1 MSTAGQSP
9 LEWAAQE
16 RRAARRGVRRR
27 VTAWLGINQAAARA
41 DALTARVE
49 HGVVGEQW
57 TAALLSRLPA
67 GWAVFYGRKLP
78 GYANDYDALLI
89 PPSGDAV
96 VAADTKRW
104 RRSRGWQTTLRAGRV
119 YCGPEDRH
127 EQIEKAARAAKRLER
142 ALAVPGVRVW
152 PMLVVHG
159 SQIVAPPFPV
169 GRLEARAP
177 DWDGVVHV
185 LGPEYLVPTLVASV
199 KGPADPGRAVWLA
212 ERVNTVLPPYR

>member
-1 MSTAGQSP
+1 
-9 LEWAAQE
+9 
-16 RRAARRGVRRR
+16 
-27 VTAWLGINQAAARA
+27 VTAWLGLNPAARRA
-41 DALTARVE
+41 DALAARVA
-49 HGVVGEQW
+49 HGAAAEQW
-57 TAALLSRLPA
+57 TAALLAQLPA
-67 GWAVFYGRKLP
+67 GWTVFYGRKLP
-78 GYANDYDALLI
+78 GYSNDYDALLV

-104 RRSRGWQTTLRAGRV
+104 HAGWRTTLRAGRV
-119 YCGPEDRH
+119 HCGPEDRH
-127 EQIEKAARAAKRLER
+127 DQIVKAARAAKRLER

-159 SQIVAPPFPV
+159 SRIVAPPFPA

-199 KGPADPGRAVWLA
+199 KGPVDRGRAVWLA
-212 ERVNTVLPPYR
+212 ERVGAVLLPGG